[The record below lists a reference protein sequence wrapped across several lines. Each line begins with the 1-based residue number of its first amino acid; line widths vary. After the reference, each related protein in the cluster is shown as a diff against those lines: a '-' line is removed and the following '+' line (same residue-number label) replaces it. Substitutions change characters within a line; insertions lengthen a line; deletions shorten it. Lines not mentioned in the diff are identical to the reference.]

1 MTAQRSLFVTSNCP
15 GTEAEPEL
23 DQDDMSSSNIQFFFY
38 RVIISYTEQKTAKI
52 YRVCGNVFFYNS
64 FQASGLLKALYSL
77 LPRRPI
83 QSSTILTS
91 LGNPAMLQVMNET
104 D

>member
-1 MTAQRSLFVTSNCP
+1 MTAQRSLCVTSNCP

-52 YRVCGNVFFYNS
+52 CVEMCSSITQFP
-64 FQASGLLKALYSL
+64 GLRTA
-77 LPRRPI
+77 
-83 QSSTILTS
+83 
-91 LGNPAMLQVMNET
+91 
-104 D
+104 